1 MEKST
6 DNKEIKMLEQN
17 KKKLEQDKKPIKYIE
32 REYREN
38 FITPPK
44 DEIWNDKAKREFDEF
59 MSDSYDLYD
68 NS

>member
-17 KKKLEQDKKPIKYIE
+17 EKKLEQDKKPIKY
-32 REYREN
+32 REH
-38 FITPPK
+38 FITKPK

>member
-1 MEKST
+1 MEKNIN
-6 DNKEIKMLEQN
+6 DIEIKNLEQN
-17 KKKLEQDKKPIKYIE
+17 EKKLEQDKKPIKKF
-32 REYREN
+32 REH

-44 DEIWNDKAKREFDEF
+44 DEILNDKVKREFDEF